1 MLAEVQHQAEGVY
14 FLRRVVDGSAVSP
27 LLLLGPEGV
36 GRRFSVLCAVRE
48 IFCTGDRSIDCQ
60 CAACYQVKRGIHP
73 DLLTLDGTE
82 KDIGIDDVKAL
93 IEEARH
99 LPSAASLRCMIIDGA
114 DRFTQSAANAFLKT
128 LEEPPSRIR
137 LFLLGED
144 KSKILPT
151 IRSRCGLVRYG
162 LLPLDFV
169 TSIVKRYAD
178 DEDKA
183 LVYSR
188 MGEGS
193 AGRAVRYC
201 KYGKLAT
208 RDQVLRF
215 MRMMLNKD
223 LIGAFSV
230 LDSLERELELGLTF
244 MEQILHDILIVS
256 LDPMRVIN
264 TDLIGGDLQELSN
277 RAPTKVWL
285 SLSRKLSALQHQ
297 YRFTSLN
304 LHFQVKTVLAE
315 TFV

>member
-1 MLAEVQHQAEGVY
+1 MLSQVQHQAEGVH
-14 FLRRVVDGSAVSP
+14 FLRRVVEGSAVSP

-36 GRRFSVLCAVRE
+36 GRKFSVLCAAQE
-48 IFCTGDRSIDCQ
+48 MFCTGERTVGCQ

-73 DLLTLDGTE
+73 DLYVMDGTL

-93 IEEARH
+93 IEESH
-99 LPSAASLRCMIIDGA
+99 VYPSAADVRCMIIDGA
-114 DRFTQSAANAFLKT
+114 DRFTRPAANAFLKT
-128 LEEPPSRIR
+128 LEEPPKRVR
-137 LFLLGED
+137 FFLLGED
-144 KSKILPT
+144 RSKILPT

-162 LLPLDFV
+162 LLPSEFV
-169 TSIVKRYAD
+169 SSIVQQHSD

-183 LVYSR
+183 LVYAR

-193 AGRAVRYC
+193 VGRAVRYC

-215 MRMMLNKD
+215 MRMSMNKD
-223 LIGAFSV
+223 LLGAFSV
-230 LDSLERELELGLTF
+230 IDSLDRELELGLLF
-244 MEQILHDILIVS
+244 MSQLLHDVLIVQ

-264 TDLIGGDLQELSN
+264 VDVSNDLQEMGN
-277 RAPTKVWL
+277 RAPTHVWL
-285 SLSRKLSALQHQ
+285 SLSRKLGSLQHQ

-304 LHFQVKTVLAE
+304 LGFQVKTILAE